1 MVFSVLL
8 KFYTT
13 ITILCFFFSSI
24 ILFVFHHLISLP
36 FCTLECRLGSMSTL
50 NGNEMISVELNI

>member
-13 ITILCFFFSSI
+13 ITILFFFLQ
-24 ILFVFHHLISLP
+24 LFYLFFIISLP

>member
-13 ITILCFFFSSI
+13 ITILFFFFLQ
-24 ILFVFHHLISLP
+24 LFYVFHHLISLP

-50 NGNEMISVELNI
+50 NGNEMISVELNT